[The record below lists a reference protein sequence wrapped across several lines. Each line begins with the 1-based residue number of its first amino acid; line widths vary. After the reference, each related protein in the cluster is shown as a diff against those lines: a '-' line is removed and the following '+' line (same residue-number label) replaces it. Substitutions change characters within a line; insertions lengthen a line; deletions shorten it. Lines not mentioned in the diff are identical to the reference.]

1 MKFSDGNWS
10 LDVYAPPKH
19 IAGRGGQLDTPLML
33 IRYSSPMPD
42 VICVRMTHHKGKQD
56 QGPHFEIY
64 QNQTTPLEITENDAS
79 LSLKS
84 GQLSVIRREQP
95 WTVDYLWN
103 NKRLTSSSNRGMG
116 YLKSADQTN
125 YVREQLDLSVGEYV
139 YGLGERFT
147 SFTKNG
153 QSVDMWN
160 RDGGTS
166 TEQSYKNIPFYLTN
180 KGYGVFVN
188 TVAVQ

>member
-1 MKFSDGNWS
+1 MN
-10 LDVYAPPKH
+10 
-19 IAGRGGQLDTPLML
+19 
-33 IRYSSPMPD
+33 
-42 VICVRMTHHKGKQD
+42 
-56 QGPHFEIY
+56 
-64 QNQTTPLEITENDAS
+64 
-79 LSLKS
+79 
-84 GQLSVIRREQP
+84 IRREQP

-188 TVAVQ
+188 HPAEVSFEVASEKVSKVQFSVSGEYLEYYIIGGATLKDVLGNYTALTGKPACHLRGHLDFG